1 MKRLLACLLLF
12 STLGGTSVSLAQN
25 CGIYPGKRVTILKE
39 GGRVSWSKAHGLV
52 AYDAQRDPDGEG
64 RERFFRIHVMRIED
78 GQVVEDQ
85 CLTCNASRRP
95 RELRRHNGNPAWH
108 PDGEHIVF
116 QAAMPDSDAR
126 DTLTQPGHGV
136 DNVLWLT
143 NRQGTRFWQ
152 ITRPDP
158 ATPATGVLHPHFS
171 PNGDRLSWT
180 ELYEA
185 GEPGVEGKALGYWRL
200 KVAPFSFDAS
210 GRPQLGPVEDH
221 EPGGQGFYENHGF
234 SPDGSKLLFSSNVGR
249 SGPAERLNN
258 DIFTLELRPGGPMRQ
273 LTFAR
278 YNEHASYTPSGA
290 GILWM
295 SNRGNLNLGTDLWLM
310 PADGTDA
317 QRQRVTAFN
326 QWGCAETERNRVISA
341 DHSINARGDQILLY
355 AQDEI
360 GGDAGTIRLID
371 LRPQSLP

>member
-1 MKRLLACLLLF
+1 MKRLLAGLLFF
-12 STLGGTSVSLAQN
+12 STLGATSVSVAQN
-25 CGIYPGKRVTILKE
+25 CGIYPAKSVTILRD
-39 GGRVSWSKAHGLV
+39 GGRVDWSRTHGLI

-64 RERFFRIHVMRIED
+64 RELFFRIRVMRIQD
-78 GQVVEDQ
+78 GQVVEDD

-95 RELRRHNGNPAWH
+95 RGLRKHNGNPAWH
-108 PDGEHIVF
+108 PAGEHIVF
-116 QAAMPDSDAR
+116 QALMPESDAPNAVTR
-126 DTLTQPGHGV
+126 PGHGV

-152 ITRPDP
+152 LTWPDP
-158 ATPATGVLHPHFS
+158 HTPATGVLHAHFS

-185 GEPGVEGKALGYWRL
+185 GEPGVEGKAAGYWRL
-200 KVAPFSFDAS
+200 KVAPFSFGED
-210 GRPQLGPVEDH
+210 GRPQLGPAENH

-249 SGPAERLNN
+249 SGLAERLNN
-258 DIFTLELRPGGPMRQ
+258 DIFTLELRPGGTMRQ

-278 YNEHASYTPSGA
+278 YNEHASYTPSAA

-310 PADGTDA
+310 PTDGTDA

-326 QWGCAETERNRVISA
+326 QWGCAETERDRVVAA
-341 DHSINARGDQILLY
+341 DHSINAEGDQILLY
-355 AQDEI
+355 VQDEI
-360 GGDAGTIRLID
+360 GGGAGTVRLID
-371 LRPQSLP
+371 LRPEALP